1 MTTPTGWRCCD
12 CSRPTPRLAFGARH
26 GEPGELLE
34 DAECA
39 LADLT
44 RALEPL
50 ADLVED
56 MRGRR

>member
-1 MTTPTGWRCCD
+1 MRQLL
-12 CSRPTPRLAFGARH
+12 RRLAFDARH

-56 MRGRR
+56 MRDRR